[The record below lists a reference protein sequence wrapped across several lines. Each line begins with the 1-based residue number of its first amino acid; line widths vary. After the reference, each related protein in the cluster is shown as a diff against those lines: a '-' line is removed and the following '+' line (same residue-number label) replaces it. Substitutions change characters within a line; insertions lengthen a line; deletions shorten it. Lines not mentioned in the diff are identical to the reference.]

1 MMKKLVKCKDNFQI
15 KTKEKEVEISHAKR
29 GRYGNENGKNIY
41 RREWESIK
49 GEGIPGKKA

>member
-1 MMKKLVKCKDNFQI
+1 MVKCKDNFQI

-41 RREWESIK
+41 RREWKSIK